1 MSIVQQHQQQHIKF
15 FLSMEVMATIDKNAC
30 NQQQQN
36 ETLQCFDKIPIDLP
50 WNQNDKNKSTEKIEP
65 MEVENL
71 SQKLSQ
77 LSTSTIE
84 KSELLMKDIKVE
96 IEKIPDYL
104 TKRNKSFLE
113 ILNQALSQVTT
124 TRTQV
129 SPTTTKLANL
139 DLLSNPD

>member
-1 MSIVQQHQQQHIKF
+1 
-15 FLSMEVMATIDKNAC
+15 MEVMATIDKNAC